1 MSKLEIG
8 FKDIIFFEALVKIF
22 DLKKRLNLIEENN
35 ENIRLSDKFFKK
47 AYIAAYSF
55 HRDRPRAWKLKAL
68 FEHFKVEH
76 WTKVSAD
83 LNQAT
88 YDYVEYKV
96 SLFIFYNI
104 KYI

>member
-1 MSKLEIG
+1 M
-8 FKDIIFFEALVKIF
+8 
-22 DLKKRLNLIEENN
+22 
-35 ENIRLSDKFFKK
+35 
-47 AYIAAYSF
+47 AYS
-55 HRDRPRAWKLKAL
+55 HIDHPPAWMLKAL
-68 FEHFKVEH
+68 FEHLKVEH

-96 SLFIFYNI
+96 SLSIFYNR